1 VLGEGENLGSYV
13 PLWALLPALKNREI
27 AKRYL
32 KNAEKILGRA
42 LTERERAYLI
52 DVIEQGNRVE
62 EWLRRLG
69 YFEDSPR
76 GWLLRRYG
84 VSVDTN
90 KKAKEMLKS
99 M

>member
-1 VLGEGENLGSYV
+1 MRSHV
-13 PLWALLPALKNREI
+13 PIWALLPALKNREI

-62 EWLRRLG
+62 EWLRQLG
-69 YFEDSPR
+69 YFDDSPR
-76 GWLLRRYG
+76 GQLLRRYG
-84 VSVDTN
+84 ISVDTN
-90 KKAKEMLKS
+90 REAEETLKS
-99 M
+99 MEEGVKT